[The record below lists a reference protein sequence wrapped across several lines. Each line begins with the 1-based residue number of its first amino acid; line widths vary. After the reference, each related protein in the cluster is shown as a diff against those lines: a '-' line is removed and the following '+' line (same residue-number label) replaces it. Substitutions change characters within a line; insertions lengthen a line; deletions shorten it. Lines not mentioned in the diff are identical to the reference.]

1 MGAPTLPK
9 SNQYGTQEGYSKEGP
24 CQEEDGRQEAGQ
36 EDYCQEGPCQED
48 YCQEGPRQE
57 EDDGEEVPR
66 QEEDHQEVN
75 ERSAKH
81 HHVAAPMAHPSASLQ
96 RYNAAHNVGTAT
108 SCADCA

>member
-24 CQEEDGRQEAGQ
+24 RQEEDGLQEAGQ

-57 EDDGEEVPR
+57 EDD
-66 QEEDHQEVN
+66 QEVN

>member
-1 MGAPTLPK
+1 MG
-9 SNQYGTQEGYSKEGP
+9 NQYGTQEGYSKEGSRQEGPCQEDHREEGP

-36 EDYCQEGPCQED
+36 EDYCQEG
-48 YCQEGPRQE
+48 
-57 EDDGEEVPR
+57 PR